1 MIIGWKVT
9 GLESR
14 KLQSLA
20 ETCHTKYITPES
32 LAEGSAMLILVAKGR
47 FCFLSLYVTVDSLQ
61 SINLL
66 C

>member
-20 ETCHTKYITPES
+20 ETCHTAYLTPES